1 MKGLTNLSIAISNI
15 MNGNKKL
22 QYSKTTENK
31 ENKLTPDLETH
42 DYTYNEYYDCKSKSW
57 KIYPFLKN

>member
-22 QYSKTTENK
+22 PYSKTTENK

-42 DYTYNEYYDCKSKSW
+42 DYAYNGYYDCKSKSW